1 MFGWS
6 SKPCGLKGKQQKQ
19 QQQQHMYFIV
29 NDKP

>member
-6 SKPCGLKGKQQKQ
+6 SKPCGLNGKQQK

-29 NDKP
+29 NDKS